1 MRCRV
6 LAAALCLLAA
16 AWTAT
21 GGQARAQEIPT
32 AVIAVLDSQMVMRDS
47 AAAKDIRRQIEA
59 YRKAYQADIAGE
71 EQALRQEEQ
80 DLKGQRAILSPQ
92 AFEERRLAFE
102 RRVIDVQRRVQ
113 DRMRQLDRSFERAMK
128 DVRDALIPIVADL
141 TTKMGVNVVVD
152 KSQIMF
158 ATKALDIT
166 PQVIERLDQKLPG
179 VEVPQPA
186 N

>member
-1 MRCRV
+1 MRYWA
-6 LAAALCLLAA
+6 LSAALCLLAA
-16 AWTAT
+16 FWAGAAGTAW
-21 GGQARAQEIPT
+21 AQQIPA

-47 AAAKDIRRQIEA
+47 AAAKDIRRQIES

-80 DLKGQRAILSPQ
+80 DLKSQRAILAPE

-158 ATKALDIT
+158 ATKTLDIT
-166 PQVIERLDQKLPG
+166 PQVIQQLDQKLPS

>member
-1 MRCRV
+1 MRNR
-6 LAAALCLLAA
+6 ALMGVICLFAA
-16 AWTAT
+16 AWA
-21 GGQARAQEIPT
+21 GSAGVARAQDIPS
-32 AVIAVLDSQMVMRDS
+32 AVIAVLDSQMVMRES
-47 AAAKDIRRQIEA
+47 LAAKDIRRQIEG
-59 YRKAYQADIAGE
+59 YRKAYQSDIAGE
-71 EQALRQEEQ
+71 EQALRREEQ
-80 DLKGQRAILSPQ
+80 DLKGQQAILAPE

-158 ATKALDIT
+158 AAKALDIT
-166 PQVIERLDQKLPG
+166 PQVIQLLDQQLPN